1 MPDRE
6 TIGLLAIALLFL
18 LLLLRVPLAIAI
30 GLVSF
35 FGIATITSVGAA
47 WGIVTSIPFSM
58 VGEISLTAIPM
69 FLLMGFIAASCG
81 LTNGLFESMKRALWR
96 VPGGLA
102 CASVGACTL
111 FSAASGSSVATAA
124 AMGRIAIPE
133 MLRANYAPSLAAGSV
148 ASAGTLGALIPPS
161 ILMVIYGIFA
171 QVSIGQLFVAGFLP
185 GLLTALAFMGLIVV
199 RVLAKPSL
207 APRVDRWVLDD
218 GTPVLRNLWPL
229 PVLIIGV
236 LGGIFFG
243 IFTPTEAGGV
253 GAALALLL
261 ALLRGG
267 LTRKRLTEAAMQTAE
282 VTCTLFLIAIAAA
295 MLTRFMALSGL
306 PSVIEGGMR
315 SVSDDPM
322 VIVLMI
328 CVILLVLGCFIDGF
342 GIMLLTLPV
351 FLPILN
357 AHDVNLIWFGII
369 FIKLIEIGLITP
381 PVGLNL
387 FVIKSSAGVPF
398 TLSQVALGSL
408 WFVLADL
415 FVLGL
420 LLAFPII
427 SLILPSLM

>member
-1 MPDRE
+1 MLDRQ
-6 TIGLLAIALLFL
+6 TVGLIATGVVFL
-18 LLLLRVPLAIAI
+18 LLLLRVPLSVAI
-30 GLVSF
+30 GITSF
-35 FGIATITSVGAA
+35 FGIAAITSVQAA

-58 VGEISLTAIPM
+58 VGEVSLTAIPM

-81 LTNGLFESMKRALWR
+81 LTNGLFEAMKRVLWR
-96 VPGGLA
+96 IPGGLA

-111 FSAASGSSVATAA
+111 FAAASGSSVASAA

-133 MLRANYAPSLAAGSV
+133 MTRARYDPSLAAGAV

-171 QVSIGQLFVAGFLP
+171 QQSIGQLFMAGFLP
-185 GLLTALAFMGLIVV
+185 GLLTSLAFMAMIVV
-199 RVLAKPSL
+199 RVLLKPAL
-207 APRVDRWVLDD
+207 APKVDRTAIDD
-218 GTPVLRNLWPL
+218 GTPILRNLWPL

-243 IFTPTEAGGV
+243 VFTPTEAGGV
-253 GAALALLL
+253 GATLALLL

-267 LTRKRLTEAAMQTAE
+267 LTRQRLADAAIQTAE

-306 PSVIEGGMR
+306 PSVIEGAMTA
-315 SVSDDPM
+315 VSDDPL
-322 VIVLMI
+322 VIVLII
-328 CVILLVLGCFIDGF
+328 CLILLVLGCFIDGF
-342 GIMLLTLPV
+342 GIMLLTLPI

-357 AHDVNLIWFGII
+357 SHGIDLIWFGIV

-387 FVIKSSAGVPF
+387 FVIKSSAGVPI
-398 TLSQVALGSL
+398 TLSQVSLGAL

-415 FVLGL
+415 CVLGL
-420 LLAFPII
+420 LIAFPAIV
-427 SLILPSLM
+427 LIVPRLM